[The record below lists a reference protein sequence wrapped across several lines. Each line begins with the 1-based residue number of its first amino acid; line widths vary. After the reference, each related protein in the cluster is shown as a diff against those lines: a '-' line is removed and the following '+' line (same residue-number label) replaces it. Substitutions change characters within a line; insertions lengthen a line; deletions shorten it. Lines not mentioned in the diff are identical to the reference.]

1 MCLKPLQLTYKS
13 NRGDGYISTLLISL
27 MLRVGFIDMARKQ
40 PRKAAGEYSIM
51 EITLFIISCAI
62 ETCHDKRYLVLD
74 I

>member
-40 PRKAAGEYSIM
+40 PRKAAGEYSRM
-51 EITLFIISCAI
+51 EITLYLISYAT